1 MAANR
6 HFVLAALLIGGSVA
20 HAAPGHRKPAIE
32 ASDDADDAGAASKRP
47 DARAGARAD
56 AAART
61 PKKRPG
67 TAAGPDANADADAAA
82 RAPKKRPDTAAGAEA
97 DATPGARKQLAD
109 AREPAAPEDITDARR
124 PPAPSPGWT
133 FAIGPYV
140 WASSVQANVSLGSLT
155 AGVDIG
161 FLSIVRH
168 TRYGGEALMEA
179 RRGRFGISADVMYGE
194 AAIDGSTEIASVM
207 ATFTGKAGS
216 LLLDSAVGYDVLGD
230 EASAF
235 SLEARPGV
243 RYQRTTIQGQLSA
256 AGIMLQT
263 PELVEGGTDLLLGAR
278 ATLRPAHWA
287 ELSGAFDIGVAGSS
301 DRTWSYTVDAAVHVA
316 SWLRLAAGWRSMTT
330 QRSSVSIE
338 MSGPRIALQLVL

>member
-6 HFVLAALLIGGSVA
+6 PFVLAALLIGGSIA
-20 HAAPGHRKPAIE
+20 HAAPRHRQPA
-32 ASDDADDAGAASKRP
+32 ADANDTSGATAGADDAAPRAPNKRP
-47 DARAGARAD
+47 D
-56 AAART
+56 
-61 PKKRPG
+61 
-67 TAAGPDANADADAAA
+67 TAAGTDADAAP
-82 RAPKKRPDTAAGAEA
+82 RAPNKRPDTAAGADAGA

-109 AREPAAPEDITDARR
+109 AREPAGPEDITDARR
-124 PPAPSPGWT
+124 PAPGPGWT

-155 AGVDIG
+155 AGVDVG

-216 LLLDSAVGYDVLGD
+216 LMLDSAVSYDVLGD
-230 EASAF
+230 DASVF

-256 AGIMLQT
+256 AGIMVQT
-263 PELVEGGTDLLLGAR
+263 PEVVNDGTDVLLGAR
-278 ATLRPAHWA
+278 ATLRPTHWA
-287 ELSGAFDIGVAGSS
+287 QLSGAFDVGVVGSS
-301 DRTWSYTVDAAVHVA
+301 DRTWSYTIDAAVRVS
-316 SWLRLAAGWRSMTT
+316 SWLRLAAGWRSLTT
-330 QRSSVSIE
+330 QRSSLSVE
-338 MSGPRIALQLVL
+338 MSGPRVALQLVL